1 MLEVCRAFDFV
12 RREKPPKAHVVLL
25 DRVWP
30 RGLRKEELGVDEWTR
45 HLAPSSK
52 LRQWFNCSP
61 ERWQEF
67 VERYREELKTSG
79 EAELARMAALAR
91 ETHLILLYGDRDRE
105 YNQAVAFRQILEHT
119 AMDSAIG

>member
-12 RREKPPKAHVVLL
+12 RQEKPPQAHTVLL

-30 RGLRKEELGVDEWTR
+30 RGLRKEELGVDEWAR
-45 HLAPSSK
+45 HLAPSST

-67 VERYREELKTSG
+67 LCCYREELESAR
-79 EAELARMAALAR
+79 EDELTRMAALSRDA
-91 ETHLILLYGDRDRE
+91 HLILLYGDRDRE
-105 YNQAVAFRQILEHT
+105 YNQAVAFRQILEQVSVR
-119 AMDSAIG
+119 SAVD